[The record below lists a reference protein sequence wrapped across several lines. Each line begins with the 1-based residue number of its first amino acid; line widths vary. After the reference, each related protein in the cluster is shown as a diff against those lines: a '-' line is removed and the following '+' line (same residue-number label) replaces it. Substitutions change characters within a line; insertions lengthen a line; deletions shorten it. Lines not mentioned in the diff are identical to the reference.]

1 MNMIFGIRIILK
13 CKYQLNENS
22 HNNKILKDNNKIK
35 FEAITTDKIK
45 QILDLKKQYENV
57 DKHEG
62 DKDKIIEI
70 LRDEI
75 LLINHMNQKVL
86 VEKDRM
92 IHELKSLLKD
102 KNEKIEQLEKILKRE
117 TNLPFL

>member
-1 MNMIFGIRIILK
+1 M
-13 CKYQLNENS
+13 NENS

-45 QILDLKKQYENV
+45 QILDLKKQYENE

-86 VEKDRM
+86 AEKDRM